1 MTMRLTLAALL
12 LLTACSAEPPAAP
25 QPPRPATPPTAPE
38 PPLAPL
44 PPSDPAPAETVAT
57 LAGEWR
63 VAAIDGRDFNESYG
77 LALSGD
83 ADEIWWAPRCAG
95 LIRGY
100 RIEGV
105 RIRIGPAKGLKPRA
119 PGEPTPPVCA
129 IGLPPRIDEVTRAL
143 DSATTIRRTSSNGVE
158 ISGGGRSLLLFGQ

>member
-1 MTMRLTLAALL
+1 MTMRPTFAALL
-12 LLTACSAEPPAAP
+12 LLAACSAEPPPRSPPEAP
-25 QPPRPATPPTAPE
+25 SP
-38 PPLAPL
+38 
-44 PPSDPAPAETVAT
+44 PAEIASVAT

-63 VAAIDGRDFNESYG
+63 VAAIDGRDFDEPYA

-95 LIRGY
+95 LVRSY
-100 RIEGV
+100 RITGTA
-105 RIRIGPAKGLKPRA
+105 IRFGPARGVKPRA

-143 DSATTIRRTSSNGVE
+143 DSATAIRRTPANGVE